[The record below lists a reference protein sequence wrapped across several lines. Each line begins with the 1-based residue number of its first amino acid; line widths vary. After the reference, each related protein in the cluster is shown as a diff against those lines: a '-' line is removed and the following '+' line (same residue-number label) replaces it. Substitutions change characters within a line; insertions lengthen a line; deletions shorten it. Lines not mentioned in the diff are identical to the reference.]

1 MVEDGFHMLN
11 FKKKIALTGGNS
23 RFAKI
28 LKKNFF
34 GKNIIYLNKNDF
46 DILNFKKINS
56 FLKKNQIKIL
66 VHLAGL
72 SRPMVKHEKY
82 INESIDKNII
92 GTSNVVKAC
101 NNNNVKLIFFS
112 TNYVYPG
119 LKGPYSEDSALK
131 PFNNYGWSKLGAESA
146 VRLYKNSL
154 ILRICMT
161 EKPFLHKYAFTNVT
175 TNFMFH
181 EDLAKNF
188 FKIIHKKGII
198 NVGGKR
204 LSVYN
209 FVKKFNKNIKKIKSK
224 NKELDQSMN
233 VEKYNNIIC

>member
-1 MVEDGFHMLN
+1 MVENGFHMLN

-23 RFAKI
+23 RFAKT
-28 LKKNFF
+28 LKKKFF
-34 GKNIIYLNKNDF
+34 GKNIIYLNKSDF
-46 DILNFKKINS
+46 NILNFEKINS
-56 FLKKNQIKIL
+56 FLKKNKIKIL
-66 VHLAGL
+66 IHLAGL
-72 SRPMVKHEKY
+72 SRPMVNHEKY

-119 LKGPYSEDSALK
+119 LKGPYREDSALK

-181 EDLAKNF
+181 DDLAKNF
-188 FKIIHKKGII
+188 AKIIHRKGII
-198 NVGGKR
+198 NVGGER

-209 FVKKFNKNIKKIKSK
+209 FAKKFNKNIKKIKSK
-224 NKELDQSMN
+224 DKELDQSIDIT
-233 VEKYNNIIC
+233 KYNKIIY

>member
-1 MVEDGFHMLN
+1 MVENGFHMLN
-11 FKKKIALTGGNS
+11 FKKKIALTGGSS
-23 RFAKI
+23 RFAKT
-28 LKKNFF
+28 LKKKFF
-34 GKNIIYLNKNDF
+34 GKNIFYLNKRDF
-46 DILNFKKINS
+46 DILNFKKINF
-56 FLKKNQIKIL
+56 FLKKNKIKIL
-66 VHLAGL
+66 IHLAGL
-72 SRPMVKHEKY
+72 SRPMVNHEKY

-119 LKGPYSEDSALK
+119 LKGPYREDSALK

-181 EDLAKNF
+181 DDLAKNF
-188 FKIIHKKGII
+188 AKIINKKGII
-198 NVGGKR
+198 NVGGER

-209 FVKKFNKNIKKIKSK
+209 FAKKFNKNIKKIKSMD
-224 NKELDQSMN
+224 KELDQSMN
-233 VEKYNNIIC
+233 VTKYNKIIN